1 MLAMIS
7 ILIFKHL
14 NVFEFTNFPFKTK
27 CNNTVIYSVNNY
39 LFLRGK
45 QEKNSWNNYL
55 IKSTLYLLIF
65 LQNLMIFEG
74 SPNCLFH
81 RRIKTGGVLF
91 HRWVRTRGVLNLS
104 PNSPLHR
111 KSEVGPQSTRFSSKV
126 FVYSFSYG

>member
-1 MLAMIS
+1 MLAKIS

-74 SPNCLFH
+74 SPNSLTASYFTVEL
-81 RRIKTGGVLF
+81 RLGEFYFTGELGL
-91 HRWVRTRGVLNLS
+91 GES
-104 PNSPLHR
+104 
-111 KSEVGPQSTRFSSKV
+111 
-126 FVYSFSYG
+126 